1 MLVFAAES
9 VKIQFIGCIMPML
22 TKKAKWAWIWSH
34 GDPRGRGFLRQVHS
48 WLLAQAWTAQD
59 WQHQSWSAKL
69 HTRQI
74 NLHRK
79 MFCFGLMQI
88 PNLYLTPFLLWVY
101 FCSWRKFKMQVLTLM
116 VINGLKHDVKFVNL
130 RTKHHYWN
138 ITSVNKSFICW
149 LPRRIKRSSNSS
161 FKL

>member
-1 MLVFAAES
+1 MYNADVNQEGKMGLDMIARWSQRPRLFAS
-9 VKIQFIGCIMPML
+9 SPLL
-22 TKKAKWAWIWSH
+22 TPGPGLNSST
-34 GDPRGRGFLRQVHS
+34 L
-48 WLLAQAWTAQD
+48 TA
-59 WQHQSWSAKL
+59 SEL